1 MAGIVCDDLDRIM
14 AGNTL
19 ISEIWAGNVLVYQ
32 YDSTAPALTVTAP
45 AGTASGSPTY
55 YTSGTTYRAQ
65 GTVSDAESGV
75 SAVYVNGSAAVLSGN
90 TWYKDITVAANTTV
104 TVQVYAVDKAG
115 NRSATI
121 TRYVRYDSAAPS
133 LAVTTPAG
141 TASGSPTYTTGA
153 SYTVSGTVSDAS
165 GIRSVTV
172 NGSAASVSSGKW
184 SKTLSLTANTT
195 TTVTVVATDNAGRTT
210 TVTRYVRYD
219 SAAPSLAVTTPAG
232 TASGSPTYT
241 TGASYT
247 VSGTVS
253 DASGIRSVT
262 VNGSAASVSSGKW
275 SKTLSLTA
283 NTTTTVTVVATD
295 NAGRTT
301 TVTRYVRYDSAA
313 PSLAVTTP
321 ANNAVVTS
329 ANVTV
334 SGTASDASGLR
345 SLTVNGVAVSVA
357 ANGTWS
363 RTITLGGTGANTIT
377 VIVTDNAGRTTTVT
391 RTVVY
396 MFKDSDIVIPV
407 YVKGVAKDGYNTSN
421 SWSTGIVQIPESHTV
436 YYITGSQ
443 YVYIHVTFFSAVICK
458 VVMNEG
464 QMTPSGT
471 LGGVPHPVI
480 GQITGT
486 GWWRFKIP
494 AANGYARLG
503 IYVFTNPLLSINND
517 SYIQP
522 WVGSAN
528 LGVRFSPFTVSGN
541 NYSGGQI
548 TIDKIVTVSY

>member
-121 TRYVRYDSAAPS
+121 
-133 LAVTTPAG
+133 
-141 TASGSPTYTTGA
+141 
-153 SYTVSGTVSDAS
+153 
-165 GIRSVTV
+165 
-172 NGSAASVSSGKW
+172 
-184 SKTLSLTANTT
+184 
-195 TTVTVVATDNAGRTT
+195 
-210 TVTRYVRYD
+210 
-219 SAAPSLAVTTPAG
+219 
-232 TASGSPTYT
+232 
-241 TGASYT
+241 
-247 VSGTVS
+247 
-253 DASGIRSVT
+253 
-262 VNGSAASVSSGKW
+262 
-275 SKTLSLTA
+275 
-283 NTTTTVTVVATD
+283 
-295 NAGRTT
+295 
-301 TVTRYVRYDSAA
+301 TRYVRYDSAA

>member
-121 TRYVRYDSAAPS
+121 
-133 LAVTTPAG
+133 
-141 TASGSPTYTTGA
+141 
-153 SYTVSGTVSDAS
+153 
-165 GIRSVTV
+165 
-172 NGSAASVSSGKW
+172 
-184 SKTLSLTANTT
+184 
-195 TTVTVVATDNAGRTT
+195 
-210 TVTRYVRYD
+210 TRYVRYD